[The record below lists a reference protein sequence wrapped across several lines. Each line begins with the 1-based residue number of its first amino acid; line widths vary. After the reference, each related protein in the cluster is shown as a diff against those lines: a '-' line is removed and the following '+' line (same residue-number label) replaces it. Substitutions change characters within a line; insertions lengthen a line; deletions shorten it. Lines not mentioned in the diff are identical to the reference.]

1 MPASDVVALSPERR
15 AEQKVT
21 DLAAKEKTLQKKEEN
36 LSEEE
41 ENLSEEEE
49 KLGDQLVLV
58 QKYKARAAGVTISVL
73 ESADIFD
80 VNDDSTA
87 SDRIDELEDD
97 KKV

>member
-1 MPASDVVALSPERR
+1 MPASDVVALSPEGR

-21 DLAAKEKTLQKKEEN
+21 DLEAEEKTLQKK
-36 LSEEE
+36 
-41 ENLSEEEE
+41 EE

-87 SDRIDELEDD
+87 SDRIDELEDE